1 LTQFSKKIIKMLKLL
16 VEFRANS
23 KQIAEVLVMYFL
35 IYSLRIRICMNVVL
49 VIPLL
54 SILIAVVFINFRSVM
69 ALMTYALNAA
79 FHEIIFS

>member
-1 LTQFSKKIIKMLKLL
+1 
-16 VEFRANS
+16 
-23 KQIAEVLVMYFL
+23 
-35 IYSLRIRICMNVVL
+35 MNVVL

-69 ALMTYALNAA
+69 AHMAYALNAA